1 MLGLLGWQL
10 DAALHRSWSKWR
22 EISKLNTVTGIEDE
36 LLFREALIAAV
47 LAAANSGSSSLSRE
61 DLEGFEFQGKRF
73 RLIDAQGGIWN
84 PSASYTSTW
93 PHTGLQAT
101 LAITTTLDSPY
112 QDSVLSDDLV
122 RYDYQAGGPGGKN
135 NKLRK
140 AMELQLPLL
149 WLKQQPSRRFVPVR
163 VVVVDDHP
171 GENFCHIAPEISPHD
186 LLIKDSAIEKSYARR
201 EAKVRLHQKEFRA
214 VVLDAYGCKCAIC
227 SLKHKPLL
235 EAAHITPD
243 RDERSTAEVS
253 NGLSLCRIHHTAYDV
268 NILGISP
275 DLTVHISESVLG
287 EVDGP
292 MLQHGIKDMH
302 GRQIWVPSRQ
312 ADKPDADR
320 LHERFE
326 QFLAVTA

>member
-1 MLGLLGWQL
+1 
-10 DAALHRSWSKWR
+10 
-22 EISKLNTVTGIEDE
+22 
-36 LLFREALIAAV
+36 
-47 LAAANSGSSSLSRE
+47 
-61 DLEGFEFQGKRF
+61 
-73 RLIDAQGGIWN
+73 
-84 PSASYTSTW
+84 
-93 PHTGLQAT
+93 
-101 LAITTTLDSPY
+101 
-112 QDSVLSDDLV
+112 
-122 RYDYQAGGPGGKN
+122 
-135 NKLRK
+135 
-140 AMELQLPLL
+140 
-149 WLKQQPSRRFVPVR
+149 

-171 GENFCHIAPEISPHD
+171 DENFCHIAPEISPHE